1 MVPGQGRPP
10 GVCVWGGGGGTH
22 PGDVV
27 NDPVQ
32 LDDEAG
38 LAFLE
43 AEGGVSVAG
52 ARL

>member
-1 MVPGQGRPP
+1 MPGQGRPP
-10 GVCVWGGGGGTH
+10 GVCGGGDGGTH

-43 AEGGVSVAG
+43 AKGGVRLAG